1 MIEGNSKLGHL
12 PLKDQII
19 LRNHAIGMFEGFLMG
34 AKKLSGFNAEMVE
47 DIKKE
52 IRDYHQNEKLK
63 FN

>member
-19 LRNHAIGMFEGFLMG
+19 LRNHTIGMFEGFLLG
-34 AKKLSGFNAEMVE
+34 ANELSGFNKEMVE
-47 DIKKE
+47 EIKKE
-52 IRDYHQNEKLK
+52 IRNYHQNEKLK

>member
-19 LRNHAIGMFEGFLMG
+19 LRNHAIGMFEGFLLG
-34 AKKLSGFNAEMVE
+34 ANELNGFNKEMVDE
-47 DIKKE
+47 IKKE
-52 IRDYHQNEKLK
+52 IRNYHQNEKLK